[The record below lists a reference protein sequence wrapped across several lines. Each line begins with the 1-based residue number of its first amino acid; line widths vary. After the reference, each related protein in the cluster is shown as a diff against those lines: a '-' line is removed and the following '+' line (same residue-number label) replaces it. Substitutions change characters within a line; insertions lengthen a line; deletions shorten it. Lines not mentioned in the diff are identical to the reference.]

1 MMRRVSLF
9 VLLVF
14 ALLIAACSPT
24 GGSQEPAADAA
35 TVPAAVETPV
45 SGNVELPATAVLEAT
60 TAPEATAAPAEAA
73 CPTPTDDTYLLRDP
87 QHGFCLLYPTTHKV
101 ERPNAD
107 EVNLVVGSLLNATDP
122 RANIRVVSGDG
133 VTAESFADDI
143 VASFEGFDVAR
154 SETNV
159 AGQPAVVLDNL
170 PGQDINRQVVFTYE
184 DRLFHIYFSPIDPAN
199 PAALDSF
206 AQGVL
211 DSFTFMPVSQTV
223 TAADECL
230 APKSEQQAISSEAFG
245 FCVLLPADFAYE
257 EPSATN
263 ANLFVG
269 SMMDVEHPKLMIEV
283 TEAGGQTAAEAA
295 DALLAEMPA
304 DMGIQRTFGDML
316 GYEVAERLDGV
327 PGQDLGRV
335 LLAVHNDRLYRLT
348 FVPADPAQSEV
359 YAQMEELFN
368 MVIQTWRFLP

>member
-1 MMRRVSLF
+1 MMRQVRLF
-9 VLLVF
+9 LLLLF

-24 GGSQEPAADAA
+24 GGSQEPAA
-35 TVPAAVETPV
+35 TVPAATET
-45 SGNVELPATAVLEAT
+45 TTAT
-60 TAPEATAAPAEAA
+60 TAPAPTEAPATTEVLAEAAA
-73 CPTPTDDTYLLRDP
+73 CPTATDDTYLLRNP
-87 QHGFCLLYPTTHKV
+87 QHGYCLLYPATHKV

-122 RANIRVVSGDG
+122 RANIRVITGDG
-133 VTAESFADDI
+133 VTAGSFADDI

-154 SETNV
+154 SETTV

-170 PGQDINRQVVFTYE
+170 PGQDINRQVIFTHE
-184 DRLFHIYFSPIDPAN
+184 DRLFHIYFSPIDQAN
-199 PAALDSF
+199 PATLDGF
-206 AQGVL
+206 AQGIL
-211 DSFTFMPVSQTV
+211 DSFTFMPVSETV
-223 TAADECL
+223 TAEDECL
-230 APKSEQQAISSEAFG
+230 AAKSEQQAITSEAFG
-245 FCVLLPADFAYE
+245 FCVLLPADFSYE

-269 SMMDVEHPKLMIEV
+269 SMMDVQHPKLMIEV
-283 TEAGGQTAAEAA
+283 TEAGGRTAAEAA
-295 DALLAEMPA
+295 EALLAEFPA

-335 LLAVHNDRLYRLT
+335 LLVVHDDKLYRLT
-348 FVPADPAQSEV
+348 FVPADPAQTEV

>member
-1 MMRRVSLF
+1 MKRISVYWLA
-9 VLLVF
+9 LLVF

-24 GGSQEPAADAA
+24 GGSQEPAAETPAAAETTAPAA
-35 TVPAAVETPV
+35 TDAPAPTEA
-45 SGNVELPATAVLEAT
+45 PATAE
-60 TAPEATAAPAEAA
+60 APAEAA
-73 CPTPTDDTYLLRDP
+73 ACPTATDDTYLLRNP
-87 QHGFCLLYPTTHKV
+87 QHGYCLLYPVTHKV

-107 EVNLVVGSLLNATDP
+107 EVNLVIGGLLNTLDP

-143 VASFEGFDVAR
+143 VTSFEGFEIAR
-154 SETNV
+154 SATTV
-159 AGQPAVVLDNL
+159 AGEPAVVLDNV
-170 PGQDINRQVVFTYE
+170 PGQDINRQVIFTHE
-184 DRLFHIYFSPIDPAN
+184 DRLYHVYFSPLDPAN
-199 PAALDSF
+199 PDTLDTF
-206 AQGVL
+206 AQSIL
-211 DSFTFMPVSQTV
+211 ESLTFMPVSQTV

-230 APKSEQQAISSEAFG
+230 AAKSEQQALTSEAFG
-245 FCVLLPADFAYE
+245 FCVLLPADFSYE

-263 ANLFVG
+263 ANLFIG
-269 SMMDVEHPKLMIEV
+269 SMMDVAHPKLMIEV

-295 DALLAEMPA
+295 DALLAEFPA

-335 LLAVHNDRLYRLT
+335 LLAVHNDKLYRLT

-359 YAQMEELFN
+359 YAEMEELFN
-368 MVIQTWRFLP
+368 MVLQTWRFLP